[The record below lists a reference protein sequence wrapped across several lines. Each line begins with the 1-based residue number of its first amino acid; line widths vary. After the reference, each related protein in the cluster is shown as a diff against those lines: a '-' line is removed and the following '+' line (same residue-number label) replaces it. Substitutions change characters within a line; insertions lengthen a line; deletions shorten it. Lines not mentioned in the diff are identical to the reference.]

1 MLHVAIDL
9 GSQKSQICIRDE
21 KGNITKEQSCP
32 TNGLKKIFERL
43 PKPSRVIVETGSESF
58 TVAEQAQAAG
68 HEVRVVPSTL
78 APSLGVGEHGVK
90 TDRRDAQK
98 ISEASVLIDLPS
110 VHIPRIESRRRK
122 TLTRMRGTLVEVRTK
137 LINSVRGWLRTEI
150 CRIRSGGAES
160 FSRRV
165 RERFTKD
172 GHDLPSFVERLLG
185 SIEDLSVKISEAD
198 EELELE
204 AREDPTC
211 QLLMSV
217 PGIGPV
223 TAMRYVATIDII
235 ERFKGASAVTSY
247 VGLTPGERQSG
258 TRQSRTAI
266 TKAGDGKLRW
276 ALVQAAWTMRRV
288 RPKDPMVRWCAEVE
302 KRRGKQVAAVALARK
317 LCGVLYAMW
326 RDGTCYNPIR
336 GAAPQE

>member
-110 VHIPRIESRRRK
+110 VHIPRTESRRRK

-137 LINSVRGWLRTEI
+137 LINSVRGWWA
-150 CRIRSGGAES
+150 SAES
-160 FSRRV
+160 YTALFTMLPLPATRV
-165 RERFTKD
+165 ITIKGPQRPTAADQGISTDHGTDAEIIPVAPADAGAPDPSPGDQAD
-172 GHDLPSFVERLLG
+172 GCAVGPGPAGARGPGPLL
-185 SIEDLSVKISEAD
+185 
-198 EELELE
+198 
-204 AREDPTC
+204 
-211 QLLMSV
+211 LLLV
-217 PGIGPV
+217 L
-223 TAMRYVATIDII
+223 
-235 ERFKGASAVTSY
+235 
-247 VGLTPGERQSG
+247 VGLQ
-258 TRQSRTAI
+258 
-266 TKAGDGKLRW
+266 
-276 ALVQAAWTMRRV
+276 RR
-288 RPKDPMVRWCAEVE
+288 P
-302 KRRGKQVAAVALARK
+302 
-317 LCGVLYAMW
+317 
-326 RDGTCYNPIR
+326 
-336 GAAPQE
+336 